1 MPDNLSSFQD
11 SSYSKADLYRFIAA
25 QTLQQDIGSTWDY
38 SNLDYWLLQEA
49 IATRGRADFEQLMQ
63 KRVIAPL
70 GLRSTTLTLSPELQA
85 RVAIGHDAV
94 MQPTR
99 PRLRGHDTRRSRSML
114 QRWIH
119 TLDAMTCRTKAL
131 RQSRATAGR

>member
-49 IATRGRADFEQLMQ
+49 MAARGRADFEQLLQ
-63 KRVIAPL
+63 KRVIGPL
-70 GLRSTTLTLSPELQA
+70 GLRPAAA
-85 RVAIGHDAV
+85 R
-94 MQPTR
+94 
-99 PRLRGHDTRRSRSML
+99 
-114 QRWIH
+114 
-119 TLDAMTCRTKAL
+119 
-131 RQSRATAGR
+131 